1 MESLNFDE
9 GFKEFVIN
17 GDKNRVLR
25 INPADI
31 GIIDRMQESID
42 EMKKELEKISKE
54 IPMTAA
60 GTAASENE
68 QQVATVRALNKLIRK
83 QVDDVFYPGA
93 AEVIFGRQNPLALSG
108 GETIYEKFFK
118 ALQAVIK
125 PNIEAEMKKAQ
136 KNIGKYKE
144 AYDRMP
150 SGNLKN

>member
-9 GFKEFVIN
+9 GFKEFAIN
-17 GDKNRVLR
+17 GDENRILR

-42 EMKKELEKISKE
+42 AMKKELEKISKNV
-54 IPMTAA
+54 PMTSA
-60 GTAASENE
+60 GTAASDDE
-68 QQVATVRALNKLIRK
+68 QQVATVRALNKLMRK

-108 GETIYEKFFK
+108 GKTIYEKFFK